1 MFYLKVAQGRGVGKD
16 GKIRREAGPHISQ
29 VCGDLDA
36 LEPGEQHS
44 LVPRTHPVGL
54 PLTRWDPSPGLFD
67 IKPWAPSSL
76 PPFLK
81 ILYS

>member
-1 MFYLKVAQGRGVGKD
+1 MGRKEERLGLIFHRCVGTWM
-16 GKIRREAGPHISQ
+16 PLSL
-29 VCGDLDA
+29 VNNTL
-36 LEPGEQHS
+36 

-81 ILYS
+81 DSL